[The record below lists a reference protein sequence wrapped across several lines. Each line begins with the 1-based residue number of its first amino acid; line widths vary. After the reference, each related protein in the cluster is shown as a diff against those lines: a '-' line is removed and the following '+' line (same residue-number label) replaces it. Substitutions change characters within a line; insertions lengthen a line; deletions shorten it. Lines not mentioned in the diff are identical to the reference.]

1 MIELAQAAA
10 LVLACIFG
18 AAAVA
23 KVRNQEATVASFRG
37 LRLPAPVLLAMAVP
51 LVEVVVAV
59 GMVAAPTAM
68 SVPAI
73 ALLLAFSIVIVRAV
87 VSGST
92 VSCACFGG
100 GAHGGAEDRP
110 VSTLELVRN
119 GGLGA
124 LAVVASGAGTGTALW
139 PSLPATVTVTVIVAL
154 ARVGFAAVELRRLGG
169 HVFATPLP
177 GESRR

>member
-100 GAHGGAEDRP
+100 GAEDRP